1 MHRPDRSLAA
11 GNGTGASSVA
21 KRSVLAERTTGATT
35 SELVADLHRSITQL
49 RAQADELTRRVVTS
63 QEGQRSD

>member
-1 MHRPDRSLAA
+1 MHRPDRSPAT

-21 KRSVLAERTTGATT
+21 KRSILADRTTGATT
-35 SELVADLHRSITQL
+35 SELVAELHRSITQL
-49 RAQADELTRRVVTS
+49 RAQADELSRQVVTS